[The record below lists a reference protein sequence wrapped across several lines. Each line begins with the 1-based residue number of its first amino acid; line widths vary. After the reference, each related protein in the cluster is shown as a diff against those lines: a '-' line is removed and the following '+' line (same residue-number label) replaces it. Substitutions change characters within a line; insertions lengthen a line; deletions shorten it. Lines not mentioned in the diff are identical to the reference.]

1 MFQVLDYVKE
11 RASLYEL
18 NKTVRMWER
27 KVEIAEVKFDTSLS
41 LCGHVFTKR
50 YRLFYLKREN
60 RSRSFDI
67 APSLETSN

>member
-41 LCGHVFTKR
+41 LITV
-50 YRLFYLKREN
+50 L
-60 RSRSFDI
+60 SR
-67 APSLETSN
+67 AHEEV